1 MPRLHRRPPCLTRTL
16 CDQLSGV
23 KATKPWTPKEKR
35 VSAPG
40 NTNTAQ
46 PSGRDT
52 ATPKTPASGD
62 TLTAA
67 ARKRRR
73 LNALKSRASSV
84 QVVAPSQRPTPAAT
98 RAPPPQVQQ
107 RVQRRAKPGPPAAQP
122 QRRAPHV
129 PPSRPQQP
137 PQPPQPPQP
146 RPVASQRKWTA
157 APYKPSLNPYTTPR
171 QSQPPAPLPAEEQH
185 KPTVQGSGSPACGS
199 AAAAPAG
206 PSPSAVPTTR
216 GASPALQATPAAPA
230 AVDAAPGSPVP
241 SVPAATPGIEP
252 SPPTSPSIL
261 RLDAS
266 PLRPLRLAARLLP
279 VARSDGDSVS
289 SDMPTTGPTVSLPR
303 ATKYLACRGEVAAML
318 ASAPTSYVV
327 PTLTTLVTQFGRAP
341 DGATISAL
349 LNVRACFRVPSRFCS
364 GVRGS
369 CVVI

>member
-1 MPRLHRRPPCLTRTL
+1 M
-16 CDQLSGV
+16 
-23 KATKPWTPKEKR
+23 KATKPWATNAKR

-40 NTNTAQ
+40 NTNAAQ

-73 LNALKSRASSV
+73 LNALKNRASSV
-84 QVVAPSQRPTPAAT
+84 KVVAPSQRPTPAAT
-98 RAPPPQVQQ
+98 RAPPQVQQ
-107 RVQRRAKPGPPAAQP
+107 RVQRRAKPGPPAQP

-129 PPSRPQQP
+129 PPSRPQ
-137 PQPPQPPQP
+137 QPPQPPQP

-171 QSQPPAPLPAEEQH
+171 QSQSPAPLPAEEQH

-199 AAAAPAG
+199 AAAAPAV

-241 SVPAATPGIEP
+241 RVSAATPGIEP

-349 LNVRACFRVPSRFCS
+349 LNVCACCRVPSPCCS
-364 GVRGS
+364 GVCVCGS
-369 CVVI
+369 CVVV